1 MLTQAISKSE
11 AATRQLELAI
21 RLYFQDVDLIGIHT
35 LAGAAQGILRDLLA
49 PSGASRTITP
59 RQSSSHRSQRNYVVK
74 MVREA
79 IGFLKHADH
88 EPHRIL
94 RFNPNWTD
102 FLLYDAIAK
111 HIRLTRTLPHSHII
125 FLLWVTSKYPTVL
138 LFENLLGEGATQL
151 NELRLLF
158 PRLGGVGGQKC
169 TFLAALEAPP
179 NNAFSGRLMP
189 RAEA

>member
-1 MLTQAISKSE
+1 MLTQAISKPE

-21 RLYFQDVDLIGIHT
+21 RLYFQDADLVGVHT
-35 LAGAAQGILRDLLA
+35 LAGAAQGILGDLLA
-49 PSGASRTITP
+49 QSGASHAIP
-59 RQSSSHRSQRNYVVK
+59 APQHSSHRSQHRYVVK

-111 HIRLTRTLPHSHII
+111 HIRLTRTLPHSHTI

-138 LFENLLGEGATQL
+138 LFENLLGEGAARL

-158 PRLGGVGGQKC
+158 PRLGGVGAQKG
-169 TFLAALEAPP
+169 TFLAALAAPP
-179 NNAFSGRLMP
+179 NKAFSGRLTP